1 MKARLINS
9 VNSIKPLV
17 KKMVPHEII
26 RAGKKVVERRVQ
38 RQMARDTKQPYEEGV
53 FPFGINLIGPIDA
66 ATGLGQSFRLVER
79 AVCEAGIPN
88 RIIPFAATV
97 YHRVDI
103 QAYRKKMTDHPVY
116 SVNLWHV
123 SPLEFTELYA
133 RVGGQAFDRHY
144 NIAYWLWET
153 EDFPD
158 EWVGYE
164 AVLDEI
170 WTPSVFITEAL
181 KKKVSIPVYTIPYW
195 VSAQTDLE
203 KYNRKWF
210 GLPEKQF
217 LYLMMYD
224 GNSVAERKNPDGVI
238 SAYKKALSVAS
249 GLLIADDGRE
259 AGLVIKAGSLTEKE
273 SRELSEKLRKCP
285 NTHIISGSLEKTEV
299 NSLIACS
306 DVLVSLHRAEGFGL
320 VMAEAM
326 LNEVPVVA
334 TNWSANTEFMDECSA
349 CMVPYRMVRLKRDIP
364 PYKKG
369 SRWAQP
375 DPGIASQ
382 FMKRL
387 AEDGTYRAEKQLNG
401 LRYVREKLG
410 KDRIVGLLHERLD
423 RFRTDEDVNSYG
435 L

>member
-1 MKARLINS
+1 MKAGLINS
-9 VNSIKPLV
+9 VNAIKPLV
-17 KKMVPHEII
+17 KKMVPPGII

-38 RQMARDTKQPYEEGV
+38 KQMVRDPKQPYEEGA
-53 FPFGINLIGPIDA
+53 FPYGINLIGPVDA

-79 AVCEAGIPN
+79 AVCEAGIPS
-88 RIIPFAATV
+88 RIISFAATA
-97 YHRVDI
+97 YHRVDT
-103 QAYRKKMTDHPVY
+103 QAYREKMTDRPVY

-123 SPLEFTELYA
+123 SPLEFAELYA
-133 RVGGQAFDRHY
+133 RMGRQAFDRHY

-164 AVLDEI
+164 AILDEI
-170 WTPSVFITEAL
+170 WTPSAFITKAL
-181 KKKVSIPVYTIPYW
+181 KKKVHIPVFTMPYW
-195 VSAQTDLE
+195 VSAQTDPE

-210 GLPEKQF
+210 GLPENEF

-224 GNSVAERKNPDGVI
+224 GHSVAQRKNPDGVI
-238 SAYKKALSVAS
+238 SAYKRAVAAAS
-249 GLLIADDGRE
+249 GSLTADDGRK

-273 SRELSEKLRKCP
+273 SRELSEKLSGCP
-285 NTHIISGSLEKTEV
+285 NTHIISGSFEKTEV
-299 NSLIACS
+299 NSLIACA

-334 TNWSANTEFMDECSA
+334 TDWSANTEFMDEQAA
-349 CMVPYRMVRLKRDIP
+349 CMVPCRMVRLKRDIP

-375 DPGIASQ
+375 DTGAAAQ
-382 FMKRL
+382 FMKQL
-387 AEDGTYRAEKQLNG
+387 AKDGTYRAEKRLNG
-401 LRYVREKLG
+401 LRCVREKLG
-410 KDRIVGLLHERLD
+410 RDRIVGLLQERLNC
-423 RFRTDEDVNSYG
+423 FRTD
-435 L
+435 